1 MRDLWDRQGSTSVF
15 RPIDENGF
23 SDIVVRFLQSELAD
37 AGIFANR
44 EVEVGRVPG
53 APVGKR
59 INILI
64 NAVRRR
70 RPGGEAFEPIT
81 AVIEAKGC
89 WNDDIFT
96 ALEAQ
101 LVREYMIRLRA
112 QAGIFL
118 VGWFETDKWDPKDG
132 RRRDRAEDVGGR
144 SQGETRGP
152 GCEPSGRD
160 HRAAGRCRVSRS
172 IMTASARSPRC
183 RRGARLKLGPG

>member
-44 EVEVGRVPG
+44 EVEDGRVPG

-70 RPGGEAFEPIT
+70 PGGESFEPIT

-118 VGWFETDKWDPKDG
+118 VGWFETDKWDPKEAG
-132 RRRDRAEDVGGR
+132 PRRRCRWAKPGRNSRTRLRAFREGSSCGR
-144 SQGETRGP
+144 SLSSVALHHDGL
-152 GCEPSGRD
+152 
-160 HRAAGRCRVSRS
+160 RAIPA
-172 IMTASARSPRC
+172 
-183 RRGARLKLGPG
+183 L